1 MNTLPFQVS
10 AKAPK
15 LAGHMEMVFALP
27 NIKKWVE
34 SRPKNDN

>member
-1 MNTLPFQVS
+1 MPFQVS

-15 LAGHMEMVFALP
+15 LAAHMEMVFAQP

-34 SRPKNDN
+34 SRPKNEN